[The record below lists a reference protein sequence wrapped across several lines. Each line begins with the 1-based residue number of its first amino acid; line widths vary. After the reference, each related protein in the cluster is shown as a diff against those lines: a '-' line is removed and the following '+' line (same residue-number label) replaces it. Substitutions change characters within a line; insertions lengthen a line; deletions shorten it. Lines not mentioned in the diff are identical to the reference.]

1 MYVGRSSV
9 PLRCCARRGCHPRV
23 PTRRGGE
30 RGPARLSL
38 RRRTRPTARER
49 PSGRSARSWP
59 SSRRSRREAV
69 AGDRPTPRQSAH
81 TSSVGESARAAR
93 PPPARG
99 ASASCAPVRDAARAA
114 CPRVRTRAPQP
125 RVRCACVQVEPTAH
139 FVWNVLVGC
148 VSRARAG
155 QARARAASVRA
166 PVRARAARRRA
177 AACSARRRARRG
189 GLQRAAA
196 RGARRHAARGGAR
209 RVAAC
214 SARRCV
220 ARDSLQRAAARG
232 AARRCRALLL
242 YFAVRVGILA
252 DATTSPRSTSALL
265 LLSSSVSD
273 GARGRL
279 SIRRALACDA
289 ELSGATAHTIL
300 ALRI

>member
-177 AACSARRRARRG
+177 AACSARRRTARG
-189 GLQRAAA
+189 CLQRAAA
-196 RGARRHAARGGAR
+196 RWRHAAACSGQQRAARGGTQRAVVR
-209 RVAAC
+209 GAWRLAAPGGAWRATAC
-214 SARRCV
+214 SARRR
-220 ARDSLQRAAARG
+220 AAPRAAA
-232 AARRCRALLL
+232 ARCCYTSRCVSAFSPTRP
-242 YFAVRVGILA
+242 RRLA
-252 DATTSPRSTSALL
+252 RPRPFCSYP
-265 LLSSSVSD
+265 VQ
-273 GARGRL
+273 
-279 SIRRALACDA
+279 
-289 ELSGATAHTIL
+289 
-300 ALRI
+300 